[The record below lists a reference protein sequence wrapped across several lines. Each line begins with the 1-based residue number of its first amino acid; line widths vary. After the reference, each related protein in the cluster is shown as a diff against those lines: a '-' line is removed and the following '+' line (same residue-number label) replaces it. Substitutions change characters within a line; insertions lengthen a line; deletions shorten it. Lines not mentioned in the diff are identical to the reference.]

1 MAQTSTDTVDI
12 GGVFSDAFAALR
24 QNWATY
30 LILAPIF
37 VGIPAAAAT
46 WEVEQLVAQ
55 HVLSTTN
62 PVGAFLIGYL
72 RSFPVGIAGFALQGA
87 VMVGAA
93 AFLDGRRASFG
104 DCLMAGLRNW
114 PVLLVLNLMRG
125 AAIVVGYLLFIIP
138 GIVLNLVWYV
148 AGPVQ
153 VIEGGS
159 PLASLRRSAD
169 LTRGR
174 RWSLFGLS
182 IIVGVFGFLIGLA
195 SGFIA
200 GFVVGFLK
208 PFGVYGLQAEVLA
221 YPLTYMTAYP
231 LGSAVAAAVYR
242 QLNGGRGQTDALVEI
257 FA

>member
-1 MAQTSTDTVDI
+1 MAQTSTGSVEI
-12 GGVFSDAFAALR
+12 GQVFSDAFAALR

-46 WEVEQLVAQ
+46 WEVEQLVAR

-72 RSFPVGIAGFALQGA
+72 RSFPVGIAAYALQGA
-87 VMVGAA
+87 VMVGAT
-93 AFLDGRRASFG
+93 AFLNGRRASFS
-104 DCLMAGLRNW
+104 DCLIAGLRNW
-114 PVLLVLNLMRG
+114 PALFVLNLMRG
-125 AAIVVGYLLFIIP
+125 VAIIGGYLLFVVP
-138 GIVLNLVWYV
+138 GVILNLVWYA

-182 IIVGVFGFLIGLA
+182 IVVGVIGFLIGLV
-195 SGFIA
+195 SGFIG

-208 PFGVYGLQAEVLA
+208 PFGVHGLQAEVLA

-231 LGSAVAAAVYR
+231 FGSAVAAAVYQ
-242 QLNGGRGQTDALVEI
+242 QLSGGQGQSDALVEI